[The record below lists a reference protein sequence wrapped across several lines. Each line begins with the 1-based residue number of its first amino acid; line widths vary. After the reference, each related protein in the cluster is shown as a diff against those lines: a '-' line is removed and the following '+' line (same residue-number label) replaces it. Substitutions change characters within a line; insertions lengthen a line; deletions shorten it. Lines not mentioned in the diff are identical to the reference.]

1 MAAPPVRP
9 DVPPPLPPAGGG
21 KTIFQAEDGTV
32 SLTLRGPTGLLTF
45 AGTCSK
51 AMREWLPKGLR
62 DVKRP
67 LAIKLRGLFAVDA
80 PFLRELQTFVQDA
93 ARRKVPVTLLDVP
106 ARVVEILHQL
116 PGGEQFPVLS
126 CESALLEDGAI
137 PDSLEQDRK
146 ALQDIASRCEI
157 NPLWRRVDQ
166 DGAWLC
172 PLCGKLVEEAKIP
185 AATRLAPAALR
196 AIRRHHLDVCTAWRS
211 GRTTPMPASML
222 DAYLQDINRK
232 KATVVAE
239 RTRKLTQE
247 VQGLQ
252 GRVEAMAHLEKNVM
266 EAQRR
271 QLHLIPIEP
280 DPDAIADIAV
290 VYRPLASV
298 SGDFLD
304 FYDLPGNRF
313 GVAIGDVSGHG
324 VEAAIIMGMAKMAF
338 HIRVQG
344 LGSPGELMGYANDDL
359 FAELHRTAF
368 VTGAFAVI
376 DRATRKMTYVRAG
389 HCPLLLRRGNDV
401 KDLSIGGIPFGVAA
415 GSPFLLSNKEG
426 EADLKAGDIVLIYTD
441 GVIEAGPPTAQF
453 GMGRLRKALLAAP
466 AGGTADAIMKSVVSA
481 LDAYLDQTPP
491 GDDTT
496 LVCLKI
502 K

>member
-1 MAAPPVRP
+1 MTAAAFPFDAPPP
-9 DVPPPLPPAGGG
+9 VPPPTG
-21 KTIFQAEDGTV
+21 KVLFQAEDGTV
-32 SLTLRGPTGLLTF
+32 TQVLRGPTSILSF

-51 AMREWLPKGLR
+51 SMRDWLQKGLR
-62 DVKRP
+62 DVRRP
-67 LAIKLRGLFAVDA
+67 LAVKVRSLFGVDA
-80 PFLRELQTFVQDA
+80 AFIREILEHAKEVS
-93 ARRKVPVTLLDVP
+93 RRKLPVVLLDLP
-106 ARVVEILHQL
+106 ARVVDLLLQL
-116 PGGEQFPVLS
+116 PGGDRFPVLS
-126 CESALLEDGAI
+126 AESALTESGSI
-137 PDSLEQDRK
+137 PDSLEQEQQ
-146 ALQDIASRCEI
+146 ALRDIATRFEI

-166 DGAWLC
+166 EGAWLC
-172 PLCGKLVEEAKIP
+172 PLCGELVEEAKVP
-185 AATRLAPAALR
+185 DATRPALAALR
-196 AIRRHHLDVCTAWRS
+196 AVRRHQLDRCAAAHS
-211 GRTTPMPASML
+211 GRATPMPASML
-222 DAYLQDINRK
+222 DAFLQEINRK
-232 KATVVAE
+232 KSTVIAE
-239 RTRKLTQE
+239 RTKKLTQE
-247 VQGLQ
+247 VKGLQ
-252 GRVEAMAHLEKNVM
+252 GRVDAMAHLEKNVL

-344 LGSPGELMGYANDDL
+344 MGSPRELMGLANDDL

-389 HCPLLLRRGNDV
+389 HCPLLLRRGSEV
-401 KDLSIGGIPFGVAA
+401 KDLAVGGIPFGVTD
-415 GSPFLLSNKEG
+415 GSPFLMSNPEG
-426 EADLKAGDIVLIYTD
+426 EADLKAGDIVLLYTD

-453 GMGRLRKALLAAP
+453 GMARLRKTLLAAP
-466 AGGTADAIMKSVVSA
+466 VDSAASAMKAVVAA
-481 LDAYLDQTPP
+481 LDAYLDKTPQ

-496 LVCLKI
+496 LVCMKI